1 MPKQTVDAMVEGG
14 KASAAPPLGPAL
26 GPLGINIGQV
36 ISEINKKTAD
46 FKGVQVPVK
55 IVVDEAKN
63 VTITV
68 GTPPASALIKQ
79 EAHIE
84 KGSGSPESDLVA
96 DIKIEQVIK
105 IAKMKQDNLSGR
117 DMFAMV
123 KEIAGTCNSMGIMI
137 EGKRAVHTIH
147 DINAGQFAAEIKAQK
162 TELSAEE
169 LKELEQKKQKLLA
182 DIEKR
187 KAEFMATAKQII
199 ESMAGQPRGAI
210 KAKLVEAKIP
220 TVIIEELLP
229 VEGAAAPG
237 APGAKP
243 GAAPAAGA
251 AAAPAAK
258 K

>member
-1 MPKQTVDAMVEGG
+1 MAKQTVDAMVEGG

-63 VTITV
+63 ITITV

-96 DIKIEQVIK
+96 DLKIEQVIK
-105 IAKMKQDNLSGR
+105 IAKMKKDNLSGK

-123 KEIAGTCNSMGIMI
+123 KEVAGTCNSMGIMI

-147 DINAGQFAAEIKAQK
+147 DINTGQFDAEIKSEK

-169 LKELEQKKQKLLA
+169 LRELEEKKQKLLA

-210 KAKLVEAKIP
+210 KAKLVEAKVP

-229 VEGAAAPG
+229 VEGAAAAPG

-251 AAAPAAK
+251 KPEAK

>member
-1 MPKQTVDAMVEGG
+1 MPKQTVNAMVEGG

-26 GPLGINIGQV
+26 GPLGVNIGQI

-63 VTITV
+63 VTISV
-68 GTPPASALIKQ
+68 GTPPASALVKQ

-96 DIKIEQVIK
+96 DLKIEQVIK
-105 IAKMKQDNLSGR
+105 IAKMKKDNLSGK

-123 KEIAGTCNSMGIMI
+123 KEIAGTCNSMGVMI
-137 EGKRAVHTIH
+137 EGKRAVHTIA
-147 DINAGQFAAEIKAQK
+147 DINSGMYVEEIKAEK
-162 TELSAEE
+162 TELSDEE
-169 LKELEQKKQKLLA
+169 LQELDLKRQKLLA
-182 DIEKR
+182 DIERR

-220 TVIIEELLP
+220 TIIIEELLP
-229 VEGAAAPG
+229 VEAAAAPG

-251 AAAPAAK
+251 APTAAK